1 MVRFIFQV
9 LYLLCSD
16 NLYDTVLCIKH
27 FLHFQ
32 NYEILLVIIVPDH
45 GSSVLRNT
53 IKLMFSKSEIAQDE
67 DVNLLVAFQSHI

>member
-1 MVRFIFQV
+1 MIT
-9 LYLLCSD
+9 Y
-16 NLYDTVLCIKH
+16 LYDTVLCIKH

-32 NYEILLVIIVPDH
+32 NYEFLLVIGVPDH